1 MAGMEGPL
9 SQQKLRDKKRKKIP
23 DYVSIRHISAWC
35 VIFGT
40 SGSFL
45 VLENISCTSLCST
58 PGPQVLH
65 TLQILQQECFEV
77 FQIVRKHSE
86 VSGNLLE

>member
-45 VLENISCTSLCST
+45 VIENI
-58 PGPQVLH
+58 PGTFFL
-65 TLQILQQECFEV
+65 LQDLRYYMLFKYSSKN
-77 FQIVRKHSE
+77 FRKHSK
-86 VSGNLLE
+86 VSGNLLECLENVQDV